1 MKTYDETFSSVM
13 KEVDK
18 YDRKQKIQRK
28 KTLKIVLPA
37 VAVCLLAVVA
47 VFALAKNPTRV
58 PNNTESDTVADAA
71 AMGNDMPI
79 MPGGV
84 TDGEPYSDVDVI
96 LPETSMPA
104 VRETDPNMPVPNE
117 LPTTPPVG
125 TSEKYFVSEQV
136 TLAPGEVPVTSV
148 PSGNGAFMPVADTD
162 TPGTVDY
169 ITLIRDYPGVVS
181 KLRKPEKGQ
190 VEISGA
196 LWTAMNEYGDDMTE
210 YYVRI
215 DVIGDDIRTPA
226 AEKALCEAEMDRLT
240 QWVNSTSRTDRV
252 GIDEYGSIEDESDHV
267 YTLFSHCS
275 TDFVKNFPA
284 SSEYGYILSLYDEQ
298 SAVK

>member
-13 KEVDK
+13 GKIDE
-18 YDRKQKIQRK
+18 YDMKKKKQHKNAAKIG
-28 KTLKIVLPA
+28 VSA
-37 VAVCLLAVVA
+37 FAVCLLAGIA
-47 VFALAKNPTRV
+47 VFAFAHDPVQV
-58 PNNTESDTVADAA
+58 PDSTDGEMITGAPAQGS
-71 AMGNDMPI
+71 DMPI
-79 MPGGV
+79 MPGGAV
-84 TDGEPYSDVDVI
+84 EGTCDDVSDAV
-96 LPETSMPA
+96 LPPETSLPA
-104 VRETDPNMPVPNE
+104 AQETDPDMPTSE
-117 LPTTPPVG
+117 GTTTPPN
-125 TSEKYFVSEQV
+125 TEPENYFVSEQV
-136 TLAPGEVPVTSV
+136 TLAPGEVSTTSV
-148 PSGNGAFMPVADTD
+148 PSGNGAFVAVADTD

-190 VEISGA
+190 VEVSGV

-215 DVIGDDIRTPA
+215 DVISDDIRTPA

-240 QWVNSTSRTDRV
+240 QWVNNTNRTDRV

-267 YTLFSHCS
+267 YTLFAHCS